1 MTEVISVRFRGGCK
15 TYYFDPRGVQVTAGE
30 HVIVE
35 TAQGLEYAQ
44 CAEGNHEVPDEQ
56 VVEPFRPMVRI
67 ATDHDRRVLERNRA
81 REKEAFDV
89 CQKKILQHKLEMK
102 LVRVECSFDGNKIL
116 FFFTADGR
124 VDFRE
129 LVKDLASAFRARI
142 ELRQIGVRDEAKMLG
157 GLGICGRPFCCAQF
171 LDDFMPVSIK
181 MAKTQ
186 SLSLNPTKI
195 SGTCGR
201 LMCCLKYEQ
210 EAYEEL
216 ARVTPRI
223 DSTVQTPDGIGVVLS
238 NAMLRGQ
245 CTVQLE
251 DDPDTP
257 RVYACADCQV
267 LQAGRKTRRPARPM
281 SAKPAAAPKVA
292 EKLTDSIQPQ
302 EQHEG
307 AHSEPQEN
315 RRSERPKKRRKPSEA
330 AAKQG
335 GEHGE
340 KREKYA
346 KNGDKQHKSRPRRPR
361 RERNNK
367 NAEQGENRPA
377 QNERR
382 PQEGKD
388 FVDAH
393 RPPRRRR
400 PRRRPKE
407 DNKSGTPE
415 A

>member
-1 MTEVISVRFRGGCK
+1 M
-15 TYYFDPRGVQVTAGE
+15 
-30 HVIVE
+30 
-35 TAQGLEYAQ
+35 
-44 CAEGNHEVPDEQ
+44 
-56 VVEPFRPMVRI
+56 
-67 ATDHDRRVLERNRA
+67 
-81 REKEAFDV
+81 
-89 CQKKILQHKLEMK
+89 
-102 LVRVECSFDGNKIL
+102 
-116 FFFTADGR
+116 
-124 VDFRE
+124 DFRE
-129 LVKDLASAFRARI
+129 LVKDLASVFRTRI
-142 ELRQIGVRDEAKMLG
+142 ELRQIGVRDEAKVLG
-157 GLGICGRPFCCAQF
+157 GLGICGRPLCCASF
-171 LDDFMPVSIK
+171 LDDFQPVSIN
-181 MAKTQ
+181 MAKQ
-186 SLSLNPTKI
+186 QNLSLNPTKI

-267 LQAGRKTRRPARPM
+267 LQAGRRTRRPARPTP
-281 SAKPAAAPKVA
+281 AKPAAAPKVA
-292 EKLTDSIQPQ
+292 EKLADSIEPQ

-315 RRSERPKKRRKPSEA
+315 RRSERPKKRRKPSET

-346 KNGDKQHKSRPRRPR
+346 KTGDKQHKSRPRRPR

-367 NAEQGENRPA
+367 NAEQGETRPA

-407 DNKSGTPE
+407 DNKSGAPE

>member
-1 MTEVISVRFRGGCK
+1 MG
-15 TYYFDPRGVQVTAGE
+15 Q

-35 TAQGLEYAQ
+35 TARGVEYGEVAIANRDV
-44 CAEGNHEVPDEQ
+44 AEGEVTKPLKKLLRVATHSDEK
-56 VVEPFRPMVRI
+56 VVE
-67 ATDHDRRVLERNRA
+67 TNQKRA
-81 REKEAFDV
+81 KEAFAI
-89 CQKKILQHKLEMK
+89 CEKKIAEHKLDMK
-102 LVRVECSFDGNKIL
+102 LVSVEYTFDLNKVL
-116 FFFTADGR
+116 FYFTADGR

-129 LVKDLASAFRARI
+129 LVKDLASVFRTRI
-142 ELRQIGVRDEAKMLG
+142 ELRQIGVRDEAKVLG
-157 GLGICGRPFCCAQF
+157 GLGICGRPLCCASF
-171 LDDFMPVSIK
+171 LDDFQPVSIN
-181 MAKTQ
+181 MAKQ
-186 SLSLNPTKI
+186 QNLSLNPTKI

-223 DSTVQTPDGIGVVLS
+223 DSTVQTPDGIGVVLN

-267 LQAGRKTRRPARPM
+267 LQAGRRTRRPARPM

-292 EKLTDSIQPQ
+292 EKLTDSIEPQ

-346 KNGDKQHKSRPRRPR
+346 KNGDKQHKSRPRRPH